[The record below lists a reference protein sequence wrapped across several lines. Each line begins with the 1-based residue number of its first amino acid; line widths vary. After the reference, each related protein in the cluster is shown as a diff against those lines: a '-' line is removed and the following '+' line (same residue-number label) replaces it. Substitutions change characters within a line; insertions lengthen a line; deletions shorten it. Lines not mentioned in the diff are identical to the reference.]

1 MSDLFSEALHDER
14 SFFLV
19 LFGAKFFLWH
29 PVGSPMWYMRSSSG
43 DCPLEAGVELEWFPA
58 KLPRIWLYAGLLA
71 CARTDRASVSS
82 GGRDTF
88 DSDSML
94 VTPWLAHLGVHPWF
108 TAHVGGPPPFL
119 VSSLFLYFGCFS
131 AHRLHVSHS
140 GVLYCFHGCAADVLC
155 VFIMKGQETSFIAT
169 MSQCLLNIY

>member
-58 KLPRIWLYAGLLA
+58 KLPRIWLYAGLFLLA
-71 CARTDRASVSS
+71 CARTDIELASLQGAATHSILTRCS
-82 GGRDTF
+82 LPLGSPIWGF
-88 DSDSML
+88 
-94 VTPWLAHLGVHPWF
+94 TPGSPPTSA
-108 TAHVGGPPPFL
+108 GPLP
-119 VSSLFLYFGCFS
+119 S
-131 AHRLHVSHS
+131 
-140 GVLYCFHGCAADVLC
+140 
-155 VFIMKGQETSFIAT
+155 
-169 MSQCLLNIY
+169 